1 MPANP
6 NARKPKQT
14 AKPANRRKAHEP
26 PALVPATHDL
36 SADVTLLNSVTTHRQ
51 NGRFAPGNPF
61 AFRPGQSGNSAGRPK
76 GVRYLSK
83 TYRDRLAQVSTSDP
97 EGRTHA
103 QILGDMVVSAAL
115 SGNLKAITEVTDRTG
130 PKPFSSALT
139 LPIRFSPKNGSDCA
153 LQWPTPWNLSPR
165 LARPYCACW
174 PSTLR
179 IQMTIEFA
187 CDLSSAFCL
196 DSISPAIFDGL
207 RRITHWQYD
216 FYLQR
221 MSS

>member
-14 AKPANRRKAHEP
+14 AKPANRRKAHDP

-61 AFRPGQSGNSAGRPK
+61 AFRPGQSGNPAGRPK
-76 GVRYLSK
+76 GVRYLSE

-103 QILGDMVVSAAL
+103 QILGDMVVTAAL
-115 SGNLKAITEVTDRTG
+115 SGNLKAITEVTDRTEG
-130 PKPFSSALT
+130 RPKTVFVSLDPPNPLQSEEW
-139 LPIRFSPKNGSDCA
+139 IR
-153 LQWPTPWNLSPR
+153 
-165 LARPYCACW
+165 
-174 PSTLR
+174 LR
-179 IQMTIEFA
+179 IAMADALEPFPEA
-187 CDLSSAFCL
+187 REALLRVLAEHSE
-196 DSISPAIFDGL
+196 DSD
-207 RRITHWQYD
+207 D
-216 FYLQR
+216 D
-221 MSS
+221 